1 MTHFYKL
8 RKNNIGTKMNK
19 YVKGIAI
26 TIMTITA
33 IGVIN
38 FLLFHLGIIS
48 LHEWFGRFSIL
59 CFFGSIYTIPIQL
72 ILSIDTLIFTRNRW
86 IGILLLVSI
95 ATELIC
101 LSTIDEI

>member
-1 MTHFYKL
+1 
-8 RKNNIGTKMNK
+8 MNK

-26 TIMTITA
+26 TLMTFTA

-38 FLLFHLGIIS
+38 FLLFHLGIRS
-48 LHEWFGRFSIL
+48 LPEWFEHLSIL

-72 ILSIDTLIFTRNRW
+72 ILSVDTLVFNRNRW

-101 LSTIDEI
+101 LSTVEEI